1 MPAPNGSDFTP
12 TLHHDTYPAIDPARH
27 ASFRGRQVF
36 ITGASKGI
44 GRATA
49 HAFAK
54 AGAAAIALGARSDLH
69 ALEQEIL
76 AVAGTAHPELPP
88 PRVVRVPLDVA
99 DPASVQ
105 GAAAQV
111 EEALEGRLDLLINNA
126 GYLEASAPLAE
137 SDPDEWWKAMTV
149 NLRGPYL
156 VTRALLPLLLQ
167 GGDKTVVNTSSIGAH
182 HVRPGASGYQT
193 SKLALLRLT
202 EFLAAE
208 YADQGLLAYAIHPG
222 GVLTELG
229 SRMPTHTHAILVDTP
244 ELAGDTLAFLAS
256 ERRDWL
262 SGRYVSVNWDM
273 GEFLAR
279 AEEIVRRDLLK
290 VRLAV

>member
-1 MPAPNGSDFTP
+1 MPAPNGTDFTP
-12 TLHHDTYPAIDPARH
+12 TVHHDTYPAIDPSQH
-27 ASFRGRQVF
+27 ASFRGRHVF
-36 ITGASKGI
+36 ITGASRGI

-49 HAFAK
+49 RAFAK

-69 ALEQEIL
+69 ALEQEL
-76 AVAGTAHPELPP
+76 REVARVAHPDLPP

-105 GAAAQV
+105 EAAARL
-111 EEALEGRLDLLINNA
+111 EEALEDRLDLLINNA

-137 SDPDEWWKAMTV
+137 SDPDEWWKAMTI

-167 GGDKTVVNTSSIGAH
+167 GGDRTVVNTSSIGAH

-229 SRMPTHTHAILVDTP
+229 SRMPAHTHAILVDTP

-290 VRLAV
+290 VRMAV